1 MDIVIPF
8 VDCSDKVW
16 MKRYL
21 SYTSKDPLE
30 NKLKSRFNFRYF
42 YNYDTIKYVLRGIDK
57 FMPYIKNIFIIVSN
71 IEQIPDYIDQSKVNI
86 ILHKDFIPE
95 QYLPTFQAN
104 TIEMFLY
111 NIPGLDEE
119 FIYFN
124 DDTIPISPIQ
134 YDELFKDGL
143 PCIHFEEN
151 HIPIS
156 ALTHRIFNLSFY
168 EAMNTVRMLTNKQI
182 DYNGVPLLPSH
193 GPNPLLKSVCN
204 MAASMKRHNQ
214 LLRFY
219 ITTYREPKNLNQYY
233 WSDILYFMDK
243 YIPSKNLVKF
253 TSTQEIDNLDI
264 KEIQEEFKY
273 ICINDFGSDTHPMSY
288 IKKIVNEKL
297 DIILPDKC
305 KYENL

>member
-1 MDIVIPF
+1 
-8 VDCSDKVW
+8 
-16 MKRYL
+16 
-21 SYTSKDPLE
+21 
-30 NKLKSRFNFRYF
+30 
-42 YNYDTIKYVLRGIDK
+42 
-57 FMPYIKNIFIIVSN
+57 
-71 IEQIPDYIDQSKVNI
+71 
-86 ILHKDFIPE
+86 
-95 QYLPTFQAN
+95 
-104 TIEMFLY
+104 
-111 NIPGLDEE
+111 
-119 FIYFN
+119 
-124 DDTIPISPIQ
+124 
-134 YDELFKDGL
+134 
-143 PCIHFEEN
+143 
-151 HIPIS
+151 
-156 ALTHRIFNLSFY
+156 
-168 EAMNTVRMLTNKQI
+168 
-182 DYNGVPLLPSH
+182 
-193 GPNPLLKSVCN
+193 